1 MGLNEEAIS
10 MRSSFPH
17 LIRLE
22 GWATKREF
30 GIPSIDSEG
39 IFHISERTLE
49 RFIKHELTG
58 RELAEQCVLD
68 EAKYQGELAMG

>member
-22 GWATKREF
+22 GWATNRTF
-30 GIPSIDSEG
+30 GATNIDSEG
-39 IFHISERTLE
+39 IFHISERTFE
-49 RFIKHELTG
+49 RFLNHTLTG
-58 RELAEQCVLD
+58 RALAEQCVLD
-68 EAKYQGELAMG
+68 EANYQGELAMG